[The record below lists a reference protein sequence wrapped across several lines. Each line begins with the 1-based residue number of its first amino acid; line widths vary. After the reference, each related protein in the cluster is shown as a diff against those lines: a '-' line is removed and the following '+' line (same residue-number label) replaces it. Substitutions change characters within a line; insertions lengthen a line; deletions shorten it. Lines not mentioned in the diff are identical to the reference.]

1 MNETSAYYGDGQ
13 SARKVQCR
21 LSLIGNT
28 LKLSFNNDGFTFLV
42 WEIQRLHTVQF
53 SGSLLHVHYGDYPH
67 QWLQVEGEL
76 AKTIFEIWSKKKPLE
91 KATLWNNRKLPA
103 FLITLIL
110 GFIGI
115 ALFSWFVVLPWV
127 AAKASN
133 LITVETEIGIGNSLA
148 QAYSTQDSQGDSA
161 SFILQ
166 AFANELKLDSIYP
179 IKTEVIRST
188 EINAFALPG
197 GRIFVYSGII
207 QKMQSYEELVALL
220 SHESSHVSN
229 RHSLKSMSRS
239 AASSIVIATVFG
251 DVGEVS
257 AGLLSKADEFRQLG
271 YSRELETEADIEGL
285 KTMVNNKVS
294 GSGMLQLLALLKK
307 EGAEMPALLTYV
319 STHPDTD
326 ARIAAISEQ
335 AAVKQEFTKNE
346 TLAQLFSALQSQLQ
360 ADSE

>member
-1 MNETSAYYGDGQ
+1 MIETTAYYGDGQ
-13 SARKVQCR
+13 SARKVLCR

-67 QWLQVEGEL
+67 QWLQVEGEM
-76 AKTIFEIWSKKKPLE
+76 AQKIFEIWSQKKPLS

-103 FLITLIL
+103 FLITLIV
-110 GFIGI
+110 GFLAI
-115 ALFSWFVVLPWV
+115 AAFSWFVVLPWV
-127 AAKASN
+127 SVKAST
-133 LITVETEIGIGNSLA
+133 LISVETEIDIGDKLA
-148 QAYSTQDSQGDSA
+148 LTYSTEESQSDSA
-161 SFILQ
+161 SAILQ
-166 AFANELKLDSIYP
+166 AFTNALKLDEVYP
-179 IKTEVIRST
+179 IRTEVIRSD

-207 QKMQSYEELVALL
+207 EKMKSYEELVALL
-220 SHESSHVSN
+220 SHESSHVTH

-251 DVGEVS
+251 DVGQVS
-257 AGLLSKADEFRQLG
+257 AGLISKADEIRQLG

-285 KTMVNNKVS
+285 KTMAKNKVS
-294 GSGMLQLLALLKK
+294 GEGMLHLLELLKK
-307 EGAEMPALLTYV
+307 EAAEMPALLTYV

-326 ARIAAISEQ
+326 ARIAAISAQAEVKAKFEQ
-335 AAVKQEFTKNE
+335 NE
-346 TLAQLFSALQSQLQ
+346 TLAKLFKSLQTQLQ
-360 ADSE
+360 ADPD